1 MKKLLAIVV
10 LGLLSNN
17 FVNADETL
25 SILGIKLLDKIDNYK
40 IQEDHGISEYSK
52 SQRSYSVHAEVENEY
67 FDNILV
73 VETFGEDKIIYQI
86 NAYNSKLK
94 DTDALQCQ
102 NLIVSILNKKSQ
114 DFKEKN
120 YKRTFNKK
128 KDGSL
133 VSKYK
138 TFKMIDASFIGNNNN
153 FKFMSACDNRGK
165 AGMDADADVWL
176 SFKDDKIAEKVRVEY
191 REFLQKDL
199 NKFIKEENQKRTK
212 GF

>member
-1 MKKLLAIVV
+1 MHY
-10 LGLLSNN
+10 N
-17 FVNADETL
+17 
-25 SILGIKLLDKIDNYK
+25 
-40 IQEDHGISEYSK
+40 
-52 SQRSYSVHAEVENEY
+52 VE
-67 FDNILV
+67 
-73 VETFGEDKIIYQI
+73 
-86 NAYNSKLK
+86 S
-94 DTDALQCQ
+94 
-102 NLIVSILNKKSQ
+102 IVSILNKKSQ
-114 DFKEKN
+114 DFQEKN
-120 YKRTFNKK
+120 YKRTLIK

-199 NKFIKEENQKRTK
+199 NKRIKRKIKKELKDFK
-212 GF
+212 IPPH

>member
-1 MKKLLAIVV
+1 MKKLLAIIV

-52 SQRSYSVHAEVENEY
+52 SQRSYSVHAEVENDY

-114 DFKEKN
+114 DFNKKN

-153 FKFMSACDNRGK
+153 FKFMSAGDNRGK
-165 AGMDADADVWL
+165 AGLDADADVWL

-199 NKFIKEENQKRTK
+199 NKRIKEENQKRTK

>member
-73 VETFGEDKIIYQI
+73 VETLARI
-86 NAYNSKLK
+86 KLYIK
-94 DTDALQCQ
+94 LT
-102 NLIVSILNKKSQ
+102 LIILNWG
-114 DFKEKN
+114 
-120 YKRTFNKK
+120 Y
-128 KDGSL
+128 
-133 VSKYK
+133 
-138 TFKMIDASFIGNNNN
+138 
-153 FKFMSACDNRGK
+153 
-165 AGMDADADVWL
+165 
-176 SFKDDKIAEKVRVEY
+176 
-191 REFLQKDL
+191 
-199 NKFIKEENQKRTK
+199 
-212 GF
+212 